1 MAGIDL
7 ATAQARLDEYL
18 AAELAVL
25 GNQEY
30 MIGSGT
36 AGARRL
42 RRADLAEI
50 RAGIDVWDKRVKDL
64 SNRAQGRGRSV
75 TLRPR
80 F

>member
-30 MIGSGT
+30 TIGSGT
-36 AGARRL
+36 AGSRRL
-42 RRADLAEI
+42 RRADLSEI
-50 RAGIDVWDKRVKDL
+50 RQGIEVWDRRVKEL
-64 SNRAQGRGRSV
+64 SSRSQGRGRSV
-75 TLRPR
+75 TLRPM

>member
-1 MAGIDL
+1 MAGITL
-7 ATAQARLDEYL
+7 ATAQTRLDDYL

-30 MIGSGT
+30 TIGSGT
-36 AGARRL
+36 AGARKL
-42 RRADLAEI
+42 RRADLSEI
-50 RAGIDVWDKRVKDL
+50 RKGIEYWDQRVKDL
-64 SNRAQGRGRSV
+64 TMRGQGRGRSI

>member
-7 ATAQARLDEYL
+7 ATAQARLDDYL

-30 MIGSGT
+30 MIASGT
-36 AGARRL
+36 GGARKL
-42 RRADLAEI
+42 RRADLSEI

-64 SNRAQGRGRSV
+64 TNRSQGRGRSL